1 MSPSL
6 ILGIMAS
13 QNYPRITNSYE
24 SIATVLVG
32 SGGSATATFSTIPS
46 TFKHLQIRSI
56 ARTANAA
63 KAEDIVAQFNSD
75 TGANYVQHLLVGNG
89 STAASYAATG
99 QNFIKG
105 VTYGTGTTASANI
118 FGAGVLDI
126 LDYTNTNKNS
136 TIRSLAAMD
145 LNEAS
150 TFAQMQVWSG
160 LWLNTAAIT
169 SITIK
174 CSSGANISEYS
185 QFALYGIRG

>member
-1 MSPSL
+1 M
-6 ILGIMAS
+6 IGA
-13 QNYPRITNSYE
+13 ITAGLYAGGVPPVTSSYE
-24 SIATVLVG
+24 SIATVTIG
-32 SGGSATATFSTIPS
+32 SGGAATATFSSIPS

-89 STAASYAATG
+89 SSAASYAATG

-105 VTYGTGTTASANI
+105 VTYATGTTASANI

-126 LDYTNTNKNS
+126 LDYTDTNKNS
-136 TIRSLAAMD
+136 TVRTLAGMD

-169 SITIK
+169 SITMK
-174 CSSGANISEYS
+174 CSSGANISQYS
-185 QFALYGIRG
+185 SFALYGIKG

>member
-1 MSPSL
+1 MIGAITAGL
-6 ILGIMAS
+6 FGTGVAAA
-13 QNYPRITNSYE
+13 TNSYE
-24 SIATVLVG
+24 SIATVTIG
-32 SGGSATATFSTIPS
+32 SGGAATATFSSIPS

-56 ARTANAA
+56 ARTANVF

-75 TGANYVQHLLVGNG
+75 TGANYVHHLLVGNG
-89 STAASYAATG
+89 STAASYSATG

-118 FGAGVLDI
+118 FGAGILDI

-136 TIRSLAAMD
+136 TVRSLAAMD

-150 TFAQMQVWSG
+150 TLAQMQVWSN

-169 SITIK
+169 SITMK
-174 CSSGANISEYS
+174 CSTGANISEYS
-185 QFALYGIRG
+185 SFALYGIKG

>member
-1 MSPSL
+1 MTP
-6 ILGIMAS
+6 ILGIIAS
-13 QNYPRITNSYE
+13 QITGHLSTNSFE
-24 SIATVLVG
+24 SIATVTIG
-32 SGGSATATFSTIPS
+32 SGGSATATFSSIPS

-63 KAEDIVAQFNSD
+63 KSEDIVAQFNSD

-89 STAASYAATG
+89 STAASYSATG
-99 QNFIKG
+99 QNYIKG

-150 TFAQMQVWSG
+150 TFAQMQYWSG

-169 SITIK
+169 SITMK
-174 CSSGANISEYS
+174 CASGANISEYS
-185 QFALYGIRG
+185 SFALYGVRG

>member
-1 MSPSL
+1 MSP
-6 ILGIMAS
+6 ILKGVVAS
-13 QNYPRITNSYE
+13 QITGHLSTNSFE
-24 SIATVLVG
+24 SIATVTIG
-32 SGGSATATFSTIPS
+32 SGGSATATFSSIPS

-63 KAEDIVAQFNSD
+63 KSEDIVAQFNSD

-89 STAASYAATG
+89 STAASYSATG
-99 QNFIKG
+99 QNYIKG

-150 TFAQMQVWSG
+150 TFAQMQYWSG

-169 SITIK
+169 SITMK
-174 CSSGANISEYS
+174 CASGANISEYS
-185 QFALYGIRG
+185 SFALYGVRG

>member
-1 MSPSL
+1 MTPM
-6 ILGIMAS
+6 LGIYAS
-13 QNYPRITNSYE
+13 QITGHLSTNSFE
-24 SIATVLVG
+24 SIQTVTVG
-32 SGGSATATFSTIPS
+32 SGGQSSISFTSIPQ
-46 TFKHLQIRSI
+46 TYKHLQIRSI

-63 KAEDIVAQFNSD
+63 KSEDIVAQFNSD

-89 STAASYAATG
+89 STAASYSATG
-99 QNFIKG
+99 QNYIKG

-150 TFAQMQVWSG
+150 TFAQMQYWSG

-169 SITIK
+169 SITMK
-174 CSSGANISEYS
+174 CASGANISEYS
-185 QFALYGIRG
+185 SFALYGVK

>member
-1 MSPSL
+1 VSP
-6 ILGIMAS
+6 ILGIFAS
-13 QNYPRITNSYE
+13 QGRVSATSYE
-24 SIATVLVG
+24 SIATVTIG
-32 SGGSATATFSTIPS
+32 SGGAATATFSSIPS

-105 VTYGTGTTASANI
+105 VAYGTGTTASANI

-136 TIRSLAAMD
+136 TVRTLAGMD

-185 QFALYGIRG
+185 SFALYGIK

>member
-1 MSPSL
+1 MSP
-6 ILGIMAS
+6 IPGIVAS
-13 QNYPRITNSYE
+13 QITGHLSTNSFE
-24 SIATVLVG
+24 SIATVTIG
-32 SGGSATATFSTIPS
+32 SGGSATATFSSIPS

-63 KAEDIVAQFNSD
+63 KSEDIVAQFNSD

-89 STAASYAATG
+89 STAASYSATG
-99 QNFIKG
+99 QNYIKG

-150 TFAQMQVWSG
+150 TFAQMQYWSG

-169 SITIK
+169 SITMK
-174 CSSGANISEYS
+174 CASGANISEYS
-185 QFALYGIRG
+185 SFALYGVRG